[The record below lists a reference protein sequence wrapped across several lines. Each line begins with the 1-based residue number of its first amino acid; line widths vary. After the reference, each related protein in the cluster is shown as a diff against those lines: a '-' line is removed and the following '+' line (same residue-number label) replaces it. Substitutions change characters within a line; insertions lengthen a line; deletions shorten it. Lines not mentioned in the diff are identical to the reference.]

1 MNPTIDTILR
11 KVDSLKLTQDFFFVM
26 NKTIQLR
33 YSNVYETD
41 KKEFKN
47 LGNAENDIFLEILNL
62 MDSDELDN
70 GIYSYY
76 SIDKK
81 VIHHIDYNPELFS
94 DDAMELIL
102 YQTYGV
108 TPFDA
113 ERKAQLE
120 ESLSQ
125 EKIKKTLVYA
135 CYLNLAD
142 EIDLLLSKKISKGEL
157 NRDLKGR
164 GTPLGLSIQENNTD
178 LAKKLL
184 KLGADPKKKSFA
196 YTPLELAF
204 RYSDEMVFYF
214 FEHFKEY
221 FIKTVTQKGL
231 AIAGLNQNTEIYKLL
246 IDLGCDPLGKDPVF
260 QMPHV
265 FVDYNNL
272 YGLQFLA
279 EYGIDMKHKNKYKET
294 AFERAQKQGKTELM
308 NYLEAFN

>member
-1 MNPTIDTILR
+1 MNSTIDTILR
-11 KVDSLKLTQDFFFVM
+11 KVDGLKLTQDFFFMM
-26 NKTIQLR
+26 NKTVSLR
-33 YSNVYETD
+33 YATVYETD

-47 LGNAENDIFLEILNL
+47 LGNTDDDIFLEILNL

-81 VIHHIDYNPELFS
+81 VIHHTNYNPELFW
-94 DDAMELIL
+94 DDAMELTL
-102 YQTYGV
+102 YQTYAV

-135 CYLNLAD
+135 CYLNS
-142 EIDLLLSKKISKGEL
+142 ENEVDLLLSKKITKGEL
-157 NRDLKGR
+157 NRDLKGK

-184 KLGADPKKKSFA
+184 ELGADPKKKSFA

-204 RYSDEMVFYF
+204 RYSDEMVLYF
-214 FEHFKEY
+214 FDHFKEY
-221 FIKTVTQKGL
+221 FIKIVTQKGL
-231 AIAGLNQNTEIYKLL
+231 VIAGLNQNAEIYKLL

-308 NYLEAFN
+308 NFLESFN

>member
-1 MNPTIDTILR
+1 
-11 KVDSLKLTQDFFFVM
+11 
-26 NKTIQLR
+26 
-33 YSNVYETD
+33 
-41 KKEFKN
+41 
-47 LGNAENDIFLEILNL
+47 
-62 MDSDELDN
+62 MDNDELDN

-81 VIHHIDYNPELFS
+81 IIHHTNYNPELFW

-108 TPFDA
+108 TPFDT
-113 ERKAQLE
+113 ERQAQLKD
-120 ESLSQ
+120 SLSQ

-135 CYLNLAD
+135 CHLNL
-142 EIDLLLSKKISKGEL
+142 IDQIDFLLSKKISKGEL
-157 NRDLKGR
+157 NRGLKGV

-184 KLGADPKKKSFA
+184 ELGADPKKKSFA

-214 FEHFKEY
+214 FENFKEY

-231 AIAGLNQNTEIYKLL
+231 AIAGLNQNAEIYKLL

>member
-26 NKTIQLR
+26 NKTIHLR
-33 YSNVYETD
+33 YATIYETD
-41 KKEFKN
+41 EIGFRN
-47 LGNAENDIFLEILNL
+47 LGNTEDIFQEIHDL
-62 MDSDELDN
+62 MDSSELDN

-81 VIHHIDYNPELFS
+81 VIHHTDYNPELFW

-102 YQTYGV
+102 YQTYDV
-108 TPFDA
+108 TPSD
-113 ERKAQLE
+113 EEKKIQLQT
-120 ESLSQ
+120 SLQ
-125 EKIKKTLVYA
+125 EEKIKQTLVYA
-135 CYLNLAD
+135 CYLNLVD
-142 EIDLLLSKKISKGEL
+142 QIDFLLSKKINKSEL
-157 NRDLKGR
+157 NRNLKSV
-164 GTPLGLSIQENNTD
+164 GTPLGLSIESNNIK

-184 KLGADPKKKSFA
+184 ELGADPKKKSFV

-214 FEHFKEY
+214 FDHFKEY

-231 AIAGLNQNTEIYKLL
+231 AIAGLNQNAEIYKLL
-246 IDLGCDPLGKDPVF
+246 INLGCDPLGKDPVF

-279 EYGIDMKHKNKYKET
+279 EYGIDMRHKNKYKET
-294 AFERAQKQGKTELM
+294 AFERAQKQGKTELID
-308 NYLEAFN
+308 YLEAFN

>member
-26 NKTIQLR
+26 NKTIHLR
-33 YSNVYETD
+33 YATAYETD
-41 KKEFKN
+41 NKEFKN
-47 LGNAENDIFLEILNL
+47 LGNAEDLFQEIHDL
-62 MDSDELDN
+62 MDNDELDN

-81 VIHHIDYNPELFS
+81 IIHHTNYNPELFW
-94 DDAMELIL
+94 DDAMELVL

-108 TPFDA
+108 IPFDT

-125 EKIKKTLVYA
+125 EKIKETLVYA
-135 CYLNLAD
+135 CHLNLVD
-142 EIDLLLSKKISKGEL
+142 QIDLLLSKKISKGEL
-157 NRDLKGR
+157 NRDLKGI
-164 GTPLGLSIQENNTD
+164 GTPLGLSIQENNVD

-184 KLGADPKKKSFA
+184 ELGADPKKKSFA

-204 RYSDEMVFYF
+204 RYSDEIVFYF
-214 FEHFKEY
+214 FDHFKEY
-221 FIKTVTQKGL
+221 FIKTVTQRGL
-231 AIAGLNQNTEIYKLL
+231 AIAGLNQNAEIYKLL

-294 AFERAQKQGKTELM
+294 AFERAQKQGKTELIK
-308 NYLEAFN
+308 YLEAFN

>member
-1 MNPTIDTILR
+1 MNLTIDTILG
-11 KVDSLKLTQDFFFVM
+11 KVDGLKLTQDFFFVM
-26 NKTIQLR
+26 NKTIHLR
-33 YSNVYETD
+33 YATIYETD
-41 KKEFKN
+41 EIGFRS
-47 LGNAENDIFLEILNL
+47 LGNIEDIFQEIHNL
-62 MDSDELDN
+62 MDNDELDN

-81 VIHHIDYNPELFS
+81 IIHNTNYNPELFW
-94 DDAMELIL
+94 DDAMELTL
-102 YQTYGV
+102 YQTYDV
-108 TPFDA
+108 IPSEED
-113 ERKAQLE
+113 RKIQLQ
-120 ESLSQ
+120 ESLQ
-125 EKIKKTLVYA
+125 EEKIKQTLVYA
-135 CYLNLAD
+135 CHLNLVD
-142 EIDLLLSKKISKGEL
+142 QIDFLLSKKISKSEL
-157 NRDLKGR
+157 NRNLKGV
-164 GTPLGLSIQENNTD
+164 GTPLGLSVEANNIK

-184 KLGADPKKKSFA
+184 ELGADPKKKSFA

-214 FEHFKEY
+214 FDHFKEY

-231 AIAGLNQNTEIYKLL
+231 AIAGRNQNAEIYKLL
-246 IDLGCDPLGKDPVF
+246 INLGCDPLGKDPVF

-294 AFERAQKQGKTELM
+294 AFERAQKQGKTELI

>member
-26 NKTIQLR
+26 NKTIHLR
-33 YSNVYETD
+33 YATIYETD
-41 KKEFKN
+41 EIGFKN
-47 LGNAENDIFLEILNL
+47 LGNTEDIFQEIHDL
-62 MDSDELDN
+62 MDSSELDN

-81 VIHHIDYNPELFS
+81 VIHHTDYNPELFW

-102 YQTYGV
+102 YQTYDV
-108 TPFDA
+108 TPSD
-113 ERKAQLE
+113 EEKKIQLQT
-120 ESLSQ
+120 SLQ
-125 EKIKKTLVYA
+125 EEKIKQTLVYA
-135 CYLNLAD
+135 CYLNLVD
-142 EIDLLLSKKISKGEL
+142 QIDFLLSKKINKSEL
-157 NRDLKGR
+157 NRNLKSV
-164 GTPLGLSIQENNTD
+164 GTPLGLSIESNNIK

-184 KLGADPKKKSFA
+184 ELGADPKKKSFV

-214 FEHFKEY
+214 FDHFKEY

-231 AIAGLNQNTEIYKLL
+231 AIAGLNQNAEIYKLL
-246 IDLGCDPLGKDPVF
+246 INLGCDPLGKDPVF

-279 EYGIDMKHKNKYKET
+279 EYGIDMRHKNKYKET
-294 AFERAQKQGKTELM
+294 AFERAQKQGKTELID
-308 NYLEAFN
+308 YLEAFN

>member
-1 MNPTIDTILR
+1 MNPTIETILR
-11 KVDSLKLTQDFFFVM
+11 KLDSLKLTQDFFFVM
-26 NKTIQLR
+26 NKTTHLR
-33 YSNVYETD
+33 YATIYETD
-41 KKEFKN
+41 GIGFRN
-47 LGNAENDIFLEILNL
+47 LGNAEDIFQEIHDL
-62 MDSDELDN
+62 MDNDELDN

-81 VIHHIDYNPELFS
+81 IIHHTNYNPELFW
-94 DDAMELIL
+94 DDAMELVL

-108 TPFDA
+108 IPFDT

-135 CYLNLAD
+135 CYLNLVD

-157 NRDLKGR
+157 NRNLKGI

-214 FEHFKEY
+214 FENFKEY
-221 FIKTVTQKGL
+221 FIKTVTQQGL
-231 AIAGLNQNTEIYKLL
+231 AIAGLNQNAEIYKLL
-246 IDLGCDPLGKDPVF
+246 LCTRQIS
-260 QMPHV
+260 
-265 FVDYNNL
+265 
-272 YGLQFLA
+272 
-279 EYGIDMKHKNKYKET
+279 
-294 AFERAQKQGKTELM
+294 
-308 NYLEAFN
+308 

>member
-11 KVDSLKLTQDFFFVM
+11 KVEGLKLTQDFFFIM
-26 NKTIQLR
+26 NKTRHLR
-33 YSNVYETD
+33 YATFYETD
-41 KKEFKN
+41 GIGFRN
-47 LGNAENDIFLEILNL
+47 LGNTKDVFLEIHDL
-62 MDSDELDN
+62 MDNDELDN

-81 VIHHIDYNPELFS
+81 IIHHINYNPELFW
-94 DDAMELIL
+94 DDAMELVL

-108 TPFDA
+108 ISFDT
-113 ERKAQLE
+113 ERKAKLE
-120 ESLSQ
+120 EILSQ

-135 CYLNLAD
+135 CHLNLVD
-142 EIDLLLSKKISKGEL
+142 QIDLLITKKISKEEL
-157 NRDLKGR
+157 NRNLKGI
-164 GTPLGLSIQENNTD
+164 GTPLGLSIQKNNAD

-184 KLGADPKKKSFA
+184 ELGADPKRKSSV

-214 FEHFKEY
+214 FDHFKEY

-231 AIAGLNQNTEIYKLL
+231 AIAGLSQNAEIYKLL

-294 AFERAQKQGKTELM
+294 AFERAQKQEKAELIK
-308 NYLEAFN
+308 YLEAFN

>member
-26 NKTIQLR
+26 NKTIHLR
-33 YSNVYETD
+33 YATIYETD
-41 KKEFKN
+41 EIGFRN
-47 LGNAENDIFLEILNL
+47 LGNTEDIFQEIHDL
-62 MDSDELDN
+62 MDSSELDN

-81 VIHHIDYNPELFS
+81 VIHHTDYNPELFW

-102 YQTYGV
+102 YQTYEV
-108 TPFDA
+108 TPFDT
-113 ERKAQLE
+113 ERQAQLE

-135 CYLNLAD
+135 CHLNL
-142 EIDLLLSKKISKGEL
+142 IDQIDFLLSKKISKGEL
-157 NRDLKGR
+157 NRGLKGV
-164 GTPLGLSIQENNTD
+164 GTPLGLSIEKNNTD

-184 KLGADPKKKSFA
+184 ELGADPKKKSFA

-308 NYLEAFN
+308 NYLETFN

>member
-26 NKTIQLR
+26 NKTIHLR
-33 YSNVYETD
+33 YATVYETD
-41 KKEFKN
+41 NKEFKN
-47 LGNAENDIFLEILNL
+47 LGNAEDLFQEIHDL
-62 MDSDELDN
+62 MDNDELDN

-81 VIHHIDYNPELFS
+81 IIHHTNYNPELFW
-94 DDAMELIL
+94 DDAMELVL

-108 TPFDA
+108 IPFDT

-125 EKIKKTLVYA
+125 EKIKETLVYA
-135 CYLNLAD
+135 CHLNLVD
-142 EIDLLLSKKISKGEL
+142 QIDLLLSKKISKGEL
-157 NRDLKGR
+157 NRDLKGI
-164 GTPLGLSIQENNTD
+164 GTPLGLSIQENNAD

-184 KLGADPKKKSFA
+184 ELGADPKKKSFA

-214 FEHFKEY
+214 FDHFKEY

-231 AIAGLNQNTEIYKLL
+231 AIAGLNQNAEIYKLL

-294 AFERAQKQGKTELM
+294 AFERAQKQGKTELIK
-308 NYLEAFN
+308 YLEAFN

>member
-26 NKTIQLR
+26 NKTIYLR
-33 YSNVYETD
+33 YATAYETD
-41 KKEFKN
+41 NKEFKN
-47 LGNAENDIFLEILNL
+47 LGNAEDLFQEIHDL
-62 MDSDELDN
+62 MDNDELDN

-81 VIHHIDYNPELFS
+81 IIHHTNYNPELFW
-94 DDAMELIL
+94 DDAMELVL

-108 TPFDA
+108 IPFDT

-125 EKIKKTLVYA
+125 EKVKETLVYA
-135 CYLNLAD
+135 CHLNLVD
-142 EIDLLLSKKISKGEL
+142 QIDLLLSKKISKGEL
-157 NRDLKGR
+157 NRDLKGI
-164 GTPLGLSIQENNTD
+164 GTPLGLSIQENNAD

-184 KLGADPKKKSFA
+184 ELGADPKKKSFA

-214 FEHFKEY
+214 FDHFKEY

-231 AIAGLNQNTEIYKLL
+231 AIAGLNQNAEIYKLL

-294 AFERAQKQGKTELM
+294 AFERAQKQGKTELIK
-308 NYLEAFN
+308 YLEAFN

>member
-26 NKTIQLR
+26 NKTIHLR
-33 YSNVYETD
+33 YATAYETD
-41 KKEFKN
+41 NKEFKN
-47 LGNAENDIFLEILNL
+47 LGNAEDLFQEIHDL
-62 MDSDELDN
+62 MDNDELDN

-81 VIHHIDYNPELFS
+81 IIHHTNYNPELFW
-94 DDAMELIL
+94 DDAMELVL

-108 TPFDA
+108 IPFDT

-125 EKIKKTLVYA
+125 EKIKETLVYA
-135 CYLNLAD
+135 CHLNLVD
-142 EIDLLLSKKISKGEL
+142 QIDLLLSKKISKGEL
-157 NRDLKGR
+157 SRDLKGI
-164 GTPLGLSIQENNTD
+164 GTPLGLSIQENNAD

-184 KLGADPKKKSFA
+184 ELGADPKKKSFA

-214 FEHFKEY
+214 FDHFKEY

-231 AIAGLNQNTEIYKLL
+231 AIAGLNQNAEIYKLL

-294 AFERAQKQGKTELM
+294 AFERAQKQGKTELIK
-308 NYLEAFN
+308 YLEAFN

>member
-11 KVDSLKLTQDFFFVM
+11 KVDGLKITHDFFLM
-26 NKTIQLR
+26 LNKTNHLR
-33 YSNVYETD
+33 YATVYETD

-47 LGNAENDIFLEILNL
+47 IGNTDDIFLEIHDL
-62 MDSDELDN
+62 MNSDELNN

-76 SIDKK
+76 SIDRKI
-81 VIHHIDYNPELFS
+81 IHHTNYNPELFW

-102 YQTYGV
+102 YQIYAV

-113 ERKAQLE
+113 ERKTQLE

-125 EKIKKTLVYA
+125 EKIKQTLVYA
-135 CYLNLAD
+135 CHLNLVD
-142 EIDLLLSKKISKGEL
+142 QIDFLLSKKISKGEL
-157 NRDLKGR
+157 NRNLKGV
-164 GTPLGLSIQENNTD
+164 GTPLGLSIEGNNIK

-184 KLGADPKKKSFA
+184 ELGADPKKKSFS

-214 FEHFKEY
+214 FDHFKEY
-221 FIKTVTQKGL
+221 FIRAVMQKGL
-231 AIAGLNQNTEIYKLL
+231 VIAGLNQNAEIYKLL

-294 AFERAQKQGKTELM
+294 AFERAQKQEKTELIK
-308 NYLEAFN
+308 YLEAFN

>member
-11 KVDSLKLTQDFFFVM
+11 KVDGLKLTQDFFFVM
-26 NKTIQLR
+26 NKTIHLR
-33 YSNVYETD
+33 YATIYEID
-41 KKEFKN
+41 EIGFRN
-47 LGNAENDIFLEILNL
+47 LGNTEDIFQEIHDL
-62 MDSDELDN
+62 MDSSELDN

-81 VIHHIDYNPELFS
+81 VIHHTDYNPELFW

-102 YQTYGV
+102 YQTYDV
-108 TPFDA
+108 TPSD
-113 ERKAQLE
+113 EEKKIQLQT
-120 ESLSQ
+120 SLQ
-125 EKIKKTLVYA
+125 EEKIKQTLVYA
-135 CYLNLAD
+135 CYLNLVD
-142 EIDLLLSKKISKGEL
+142 QIDFLLSKKINKSEL
-157 NRDLKGR
+157 NRNLKSV
-164 GTPLGLSIQENNTD
+164 GTPLGLSIESNNIK

-184 KLGADPKKKSFA
+184 ELGADPKKKSCV

-214 FEHFKEY
+214 FDHFKEY

-231 AIAGLNQNTEIYKLL
+231 AIAGLNQNAEIYKLL
-246 IDLGCDPLGKDPVF
+246 INLGCDPLGKDPVF

-294 AFERAQKQGKTELM
+294 AFERAQKQGKTELID
-308 NYLEAFN
+308 YLEAFN

>member
-70 GIYSYY
+70 GLYSYY

-178 LAKKLL
+178 LGSVENYRELIKL
-184 KLGADPKKKSFA
+184 A
-196 YTPLELAF
+196 
-204 RYSDEMVFYF
+204 
-214 FEHFKEY
+214 H
-221 FIKTVTQKGL
+221 
-231 AIAGLNQNTEIYKLL
+231 N
-246 IDLGCDPLGKDPVF
+246 
-260 QMPHV
+260 
-265 FVDYNNL
+265 
-272 YGLQFLA
+272 
-279 EYGIDMKHKNKYKET
+279 
-294 AFERAQKQGKTELM
+294 
-308 NYLEAFN
+308 

>member
-184 KLGADPKKKSFA
+184 ELGADPKKKSFA

-231 AIAGLNQNTEIYKLL
+231 VNRTG
-246 IDLGCDPLGKDPVF
+246 
-260 QMPHV
+260 
-265 FVDYNNL
+265 FVGDSI
-272 YGLQFLA
+272 F
-279 EYGIDMKHKNKYKET
+279 
-294 AFERAQKQGKTELM
+294 
-308 NYLEAFN
+308 

>member
-1 MNPTIDTILR
+1 MNPTIDAILR
-11 KVDSLKLTQDFFFVM
+11 KIDSLKLTQDFFFVM
-26 NKTIQLR
+26 NKTIHLR
-33 YSNVYETD
+33 YATVYEIHE
-41 KKEFKN
+41 KGFIN
-47 LGNAENDIFLEILNL
+47 LGNTEDIFEEIHDL

-81 VIHHIDYNPELFS
+81 VIHHTDYNPELFW

-102 YQTYGV
+102 YQTYEV
-108 TPFDA
+108 TPFDT
-113 ERKAQLE
+113 ERQAQLE

-135 CYLNLAD
+135 CHVNL
-142 EIDLLLSKKISKGEL
+142 IDQIDFLLSKKISKGEL
-157 NRDLKGR
+157 NRGLKGV
-164 GTPLGLSIQENNTD
+164 GTPLGLSIEKNNTD

-184 KLGADPKKKSFA
+184 ELGADPKKKSFA

-221 FIKTVTQKGL
+221 FIMTVTQKGL

-294 AFERAQKQGKTELM
+294 AFERAQKQAKTELM
-308 NYLEAFN
+308 NYLETFN

>member
-11 KVDSLKLTQDFFFVM
+11 KVDSLKLTQDFFFMM
-26 NKTIQLR
+26 NKTIHLR
-33 YSNVYETD
+33 YATVYETD

-47 LGNAENDIFLEILNL
+47 LGNAEDIFQEIHDL
-62 MDSDELDN
+62 MDNYELDN

-81 VIHHIDYNPELFS
+81 VILHTGYNPELFW

-102 YQTYGV
+102 YQTYDV
-108 TPFDA
+108 IPSEED
-113 ERKAQLE
+113 RKIQLQK
-120 ESLSQ
+120 SLQ
-125 EKIKKTLVYA
+125 KEKIKQTLVYA
-135 CYLNLAD
+135 CHLNLVNQ
-142 EIDLLLSKKISKGEL
+142 IDFLLSKKISKSEL
-157 NRDLKGR
+157 NRNLKGV
-164 GTPLGLSIQENNTD
+164 GTPLGLSIEANNIK

-184 KLGADPKKKSFA
+184 ELGADPKKKSFV

-204 RYSDEMVFYF
+204 IYSDEMVFYF
-214 FEHFKEY
+214 FDHFKEY
-221 FIKTVTQKGL
+221 FIKTVTQQGL
-231 AIAGLNQNTEIYKLL
+231 AIAGLNQNAEIYKLL
-246 IDLGCDPLGKDPVF
+246 IDLGCDPLGKDPIF

-294 AFERAQKQGKTELM
+294 AFERAQKQGKTELIK
-308 NYLEAFN
+308 YLEAFN

>member
-11 KVDSLKLTQDFFFVM
+11 KVDGLKLTQDFFFMM
-26 NKTIQLR
+26 NKTVSLR
-33 YSNVYETD
+33 YATVYETD

-47 LGNAENDIFLEILNL
+47 LGNTDDDIFLEILNL

-81 VIHHIDYNPELFS
+81 VIHHTNYNPELFW
-94 DDAMELIL
+94 DDAMELTL
-102 YQTYGV
+102 YQTYAV

-135 CYLNLAD
+135 CYLNSED
-142 EIDLLLSKKISKGEL
+142 EVDLLLSKKITKGEL
-157 NRDLKGR
+157 NRDLKGK

-184 KLGADPKKKSFA
+184 ELGADPKKKSFA

-204 RYSDEMVFYF
+204 RYSDEMVLYF
-214 FEHFKEY
+214 FDHFKEY
-221 FIKTVTQKGL
+221 FIKIVTQKGL
-231 AIAGLNQNTEIYKLL
+231 VIAGLNQNAEIYKLL

-308 NYLEAFN
+308 NFLESFN

>member
-11 KVDSLKLTQDFFFVM
+11 KVDGLKLTQDFFFVM
-26 NKTIQLR
+26 NKTIHLR
-33 YSNVYETD
+33 YATIYETD
-41 KKEFKN
+41 ETGFRN
-47 LGNAENDIFLEILNL
+47 LGNTEDIFQEIHDL
-62 MDSDELDN
+62 MDSSELDN

-81 VIHHIDYNPELFS
+81 VIHHMDYNPELFW

-102 YQTYGV
+102 YQTYDV
-108 TPFDA
+108 TPSDE
-113 ERKAQLE
+113 ERKIQLQT
-120 ESLSQ
+120 SLQ
-125 EKIKKTLVYA
+125 EEKIKQTLVYA
-135 CYLNLAD
+135 CYLNLVD
-142 EIDLLLSKKISKGEL
+142 QIDFLLSKKINKSEL
-157 NRDLKGR
+157 NRNLKGV
-164 GTPLGLSIQENNTD
+164 GTPLGLSIESNNIK

-184 KLGADPKKKSFA
+184 ELGADPKKKSFA

-214 FEHFKEY
+214 FDHFKEY

-231 AIAGLNQNTEIYKLL
+231 AIAGLNQNAEIYKLL
-246 IDLGCDPLGKDPVF
+246 INLGCDPLGKDPVF

-279 EYGIDMKHKNKYKET
+279 EYGIDMRHKNKYKET
-294 AFERAQKQGKTELM
+294 AFERAQKQGKTELID
-308 NYLEAFN
+308 YLEALN

>member
-1 MNPTIDTILR
+1 
-11 KVDSLKLTQDFFFVM
+11 M
-26 NKTIQLR
+26 NKTTHLR
-33 YSNVYETD
+33 YATIYETD
-41 KKEFKN
+41 GIGFRN
-47 LGNAENDIFLEILNL
+47 LGNAEDIFQEIHDL
-62 MDSDELDN
+62 MDNDELDN

-81 VIHHIDYNPELFS
+81 IIHHTNYNPELFW
-94 DDAMELIL
+94 DDAMELVL

-108 TPFDA
+108 IPFDT

-135 CYLNLAD
+135 CYLNLVD

-157 NRDLKGR
+157 NRNLKGI

-184 KLGADPKKKSFA
+184 KLGADQKKKSFA

-204 RYSDEMVFYF
+204 RYSDEMVFI
-214 FEHFKEY
+214 FENFKEY
-221 FIKTVTQKGL
+221 FIKTVTQQGL
-231 AIAGLNQNTEIYKLL
+231 AIAGLNQNAEIYKLL
-246 IDLGCDPLGKDPVF
+246 IDLGCNPLGKDPVF
-260 QMPHV
+260 QTPHV

>member
-1 MNPTIDTILR
+1 MNPTIETILR
-11 KVDSLKLTQDFFFVM
+11 KLDSLKLTQDFFFVM
-26 NKTIQLR
+26 NKTTHLR
-33 YSNVYETD
+33 YATIYETD
-41 KKEFKN
+41 GIGFRN
-47 LGNAENDIFLEILNL
+47 LGNAEDIFQKIHDL
-62 MDSDELDN
+62 MDNDELDN

-81 VIHHIDYNPELFS
+81 IIHHTNYNPELFW
-94 DDAMELIL
+94 DDAMELVL

-108 TPFDA
+108 IPFDT

-135 CYLNLAD
+135 CYLNLVD

-157 NRDLKGR
+157 NRNLKGI

-214 FEHFKEY
+214 FENFKEY
-221 FIKTVTQKGL
+221 FIKTVTQQGL
-231 AIAGLNQNTEIYKLL
+231 AIAGLNQNAEIYKLL
-246 IDLGCDPLGKDPVF
+246 IDLGCNPLGKDPVF
-260 QMPHV
+260 QTPHV